1 MQREA
6 PLGLIFNI
14 QKFCLHDG
22 PGIRTLVFF
31 KGCPLRCRWC
41 SNPEGMAIHP
51 ELAVKS
57 DKCISLE
64 KCGLCA
70 SVCPQHAV
78 FKNGDGRVLIQR
90 ELCSSCMACV
100 DVCPAKALERMGSP
114 MTVEEVIRKVRA
126 DEAFYS
132 RSGGGLTLSGGE
144 PLLQPEFALA
154 LLQRAEEEGFETAIE
169 TTGCAAWEKARPVFS
184 ALDFIFYDIKI
195 FSSDLH
201 EECTGVPNKL
211 ILENFARLCE
221 EFPDK
226 PVTVRTPVIPGVNDN
241 VEHLQRIADF
251 VEKHARSEK
260 VRYELLPFHNFGSSK
275 YEFMGKSY
283 ALKDLHSMSTGHV
296 EELKKQLKTS
306 VPLI

>member
-1 MQREA
+1 MQREV

-41 SNPEGMAIHP
+41 SNPEGMTSRP

-57 DKCISLE
+57 DKCISL
-64 KCGLCA
+64 KSCGLCA
-70 SVCPQHAV
+70 SVCPQKAV
-78 FKNGDGRVLIQR
+78 GQNEDGRVLIQR

-100 DVCPAKALERMGSP
+100 EICPAKALERMGKLMS
-114 MTVEEVIRKVRA
+114 VDEVIKKVKA

-144 PLLQPEFALA
+144 PLLQPEFAVA
-154 LLQRAEEEGFETAIE
+154 LLERAKEEGLETAIE
-169 TTGCAAWEKARPVFS
+169 TTGCSEWEKARPVFER
-184 ALDFIFYDIKI
+184 LDFIFYDIKL
-195 FSSDLH
+195 FSSELH
-201 EECTGVPNKL
+201 EKNTGVPNRL
-211 ILENFARLCE
+211 ILENFAHLCE

-226 PVTVRTPVIPGVNDN
+226 PVTVRTPVIPGVNDD
-241 VEHLQRIADF
+241 VQQLQTIADF
-251 VEKHARSEK
+251 IEKNARSKK
-260 VRYELLPFHNFGSSK
+260 VRYELLPFHNFGSAK

-283 ALKDLHSMSTGHV
+283 PLKDLHSMSTEHV
-296 EELKKQLKTS
+296 EGLKKQLKTA
-306 VPLI
+306 VPLV

>member
-31 KGCPLRCRWC
+31 KGCPLHCRWC
-41 SNPEGMAIHP
+41 SNPEGMNSHP

-57 DKCISLE
+57 DKCISL
-64 KCGLCA
+64 KSCGLCA
-70 SVCPQHAV
+70 SACPQKAV
-78 FKNGDGRVLIQR
+78 GQNEDGRVLIQR

-100 DVCPAKALERMGSP
+100 DICPAKALERMGKLMS
-114 MTVEEVIRKVRA
+114 VDEVIKKVKA

-144 PLLQPEFALA
+144 PLLQPEFAVA
-154 LLQRAEEEGFETAIE
+154 LLERAKEEGLETAIE
-169 TTGCAAWEKARPVFS
+169 TTGCSEWEKARPVFER
-184 ALDFIFYDIKI
+184 LDFIFYDIKL
-195 FSSDLH
+195 FSSELH
-201 EECTGVPNKL
+201 EKNTGVPNRL
-211 ILENFARLCE
+211 ILENFTRLCE

-226 PVTVRTPVIPGVNDN
+226 SITVRTPVIPGVNDD
-241 VEHLQRIADF
+241 VQQLQTIADF
-251 VEKHARSEK
+251 IEKNARSEK

-283 ALKDLHSMSTGHV
+283 PLKDLHSMSTEHV
-296 EELKKQLKTS
+296 EGLKKQLKTS